1 MLKKIGRILIP
12 VIIIIVGI
20 VPGILISTVCM
31 SIIENAG
38 KIHMT
43 EYFKTTMSGSIG
55 ILFGTGILFLY
66 MKKKNTWNV
75 ILDAKEELSV
85 KNICVYAVIA
95 VCICKFVFEVVSPF
109 KNLVENMNRIAAGD
123 LNTRISID
131 SPNEVYLI
139 GSTFNVMVNN
149 LQKMQENRVKME
161 ENNRLLYSNIAHDLK
176 SPMTMVI
183 GYAKVLQEDNLPEEK
198 KKEYLGI
205 ICEQSVHMNELLDVM
220 LSYTK
225 LQNNSYQLVLEKMD
239 VAELLR
245 KCIAQYYLLFEEHG
259 LEVDIDIPDG
269 EYLCMVDETELLR
282 AFQNLISNMIV
293 HTKEGIKCCI
303 FLQKIS
309 GEDGYNVNIYF
320 ADGGGVLP
328 NIVKEN
334 LFQPFCVGDES
345 RNTKGGQRFGDVHSK
360 KDSRTAWWR
369 CALYRKLEKWNE
381 SICCCDWS
389 SGWR

>member
-1 MLKKIGRILIP
+1 MWNDLLKDFLFDIGTAGMFAYLLHKKI
-12 VIIIIVGI
+12 
-20 VPGILISTVCM
+20 S
-31 SIIENAG
+31 
-38 KIHMT
+38 
-43 EYFKTTMSGSIG
+43 
-55 ILFGTGILFLY
+55 
-66 MKKKNTWNV
+66 
-75 ILDAKEELSV
+75 
-85 KNICVYAVIA
+85 
-95 VCICKFVFEVVSPF
+95 SPF

-176 SPMTMVI
+176 SPMTMII

-225 LQNNSYQLVLEKMD
+225 LQNNSYQLMLEKMD

-303 FLQKIS
+303 SLQKIS
-309 GEDGYNVNIYF
+309 GEDGCNVNIYF

-345 RNTKGGQRFGDVHSK
+345 RNTKGGSGLGMSIVKKIVERHGGDVHYIENWK
-360 KDSRTAWWR
+360 NGMKAFVVVIGVVDGD
-369 CALYRKLEKWNE
+369 E
-381 SICCCDWS
+381 
-389 SGWR
+389 